1 MTLQPPDSA
10 GRARSRWLR
19 FVLTSLC
26 AAALTVRVT
35 PGADL
40 WVHITAPREDT
51 FVLGKVEIVAEV
63 LGAAAA
69 AEVAFY
75 VDGRAVGVLTDT
87 PYRLE
92 VDLGEENI
100 PHRFVV
106 VATDTEGNQ
115 ASATVETEPVPIAR
129 DFEVELQQLY
139 VTATVNGRRIL
150 DLQPDEFV
158 INDNDEEQELVTFAE
173 GDLPFIA
180 TLLIDASAS
189 MHGDKLAHATAGA
202 VTFVRGMQRLDQAKV
217 LVYSHQILNT
227 TPFTSNHDVL
237 ITALGGA
244 MASGGTALHDHLY
257 TALKL
262 LEQRQGRRV
271 VILLSDG
278 VDTHSVLD
286 MEQTFHKARHSQA
299 LIYWIRLSPQ
309 SGGMAPDEP
318 GIKLQSA
325 WRSADEYRDQFSLLQ
340 RVVEESGG
348 RIIRVDR
355 LEEIERVFVQILQEL
370 REQYVLGYYPSDQ
383 KNDGS
388 WHRVR
393 VKVKRRG
400 VEVRTHEGYVDF

>member
-1 MTLQPPDSA
+1 VIRRQSA
-10 GRARSRWLR
+10 GSGRTRSGWLR
-19 FVLTSLC
+19 LVI
-26 AAALTVRVT
+26 AAGCLAGLTVRVT

-40 WVHITAPREDT
+40 WVHITAPRGDA
-51 FVLGKVEIVAEV
+51 FVLGKIEIVAEV
-63 LGAAAA
+63 LGAAPA

-75 VDGRAVGVLTDT
+75 VDGRAVGVLTDA

-100 PHRFVV
+100 PHRFTV

-115 ASATVETEPVPIAR
+115 ASATVETERVPIAG

-139 VTATVNGRRIL
+139 VTATANGRRIL
-150 DLQPDEFV
+150 DLQAQEFV
-158 INDNDEEQELVTFAE
+158 INDNDEEQELVTFAK

-202 VTFVRGMQRLDQAKV
+202 AAFVRGMQPLDQAK
-217 LVYSHQILNT
+217 
-227 TPFTSNHDVL
+227 
-237 ITALGGA
+237 
-244 MASGGTALHDHLY
+244 HDHLY

-262 LEQRQGRRV
+262 LETRQGRRV

-286 MEQTFHKARHSQA
+286 MEQTLQKARRSQA
-299 LIYWIRLSPQ
+299 LIYWIRLSRQ

-318 GIKLQSA
+318 GTKLQSA
-325 WRSADEYRDQFSLLQ
+325 WRGADEYRRQFSLLQ

-348 RIIRVDR
+348 RIIKVVR

-370 REQYVLGYYPSDQ
+370 REQYVLGYYPSERQ
-383 KNDGS
+383 NNGS

-400 VEVRTHEGYVDF
+400 VDVRTHEGYVDL